1 MRYLLKRNDFLIER
15 TINKNQLDLKKDFK
29 SSSLINETFENDL
42 SWGGSL
48 IGRLINSTLRVLKIY
63 TKTVRVNFI
72 IPQFKKALDDLLTVC
87 RTNEEQRAQLN
98 NLTGQFLL
106 EEIIK
111 VVNSD
116 DSVEQKVAQLL
127 GADNDANPGLVR
139 ATIMK
144 IEKIEG
150 FTDKDEVITKLEA
163 FLEALRKLK
172 EELGDLPETDEDDEE
187 GDDEEGEGEEGGE
200 GDKEDEISGKSLSS
214 IVRLNLFIMFRS
226 IRIVFDTLKLKKV
239 SLEGENK
246 KTIIPKV
253 GKEYTYTDKSGRK
266 LQVKVID
273 IKNQRQP
280 GKDGEFLTGDD
291 IVDPKKK
298 ISPKV
303 LIAQKNKKGVYGSGS
318 IITVVEP
325 GVLSESLVNE
335 EFVGTGRGRGE
346 GADSAIKPGD
356 PKKVIPGDPK
366 SLKEY
371 EKGENRASSAFKK
384 VRGTFESNEQL
395 LKEGLSAM
403 TQIQNDVKSDENV
416 KGYLISI
423 MKEVIANESTVGKP
437 MTFKELTFDKIM
449 DSYSIKEAVSV
460 LKTKYAPIVKSISVV
475 ARVFLAFK
483 EDKGLLGALGELKK
497 PILDFIEAYDLA
509 KENLTKIGEKK
520 VEKEKK
526 EGEEGKEKK
535 SQNESFRLFEAADD
549 EEDENTP
556 DEEDE
561 FDDDLGEGTE
571 GEGGGDDKVKSA
583 WREQFTE
590 EEEKKYKV
598 NDKDAK
604 ELQNAVNGDTA
615 ATIDVTD
622 AEQYDRILE
631 IVKIFGKAYKMYA
644 VDDIPSGRPEGR
656 ISQKTF
662 REYEYIGKENSTRP
676 EWKEDSSPGY
686 GPWAA
691 RVTYEKWQDGV
702 MDILQDTKYRKIL
715 ANSTF
720 KNAGPNQEEGSG
732 LTLFTFINDML
743 NEGGDYGTFRQRRHA
758 LLNKYF
764 VGNAG
769 KIEEEGGDANPNESP
784 RIPNRELGTPG
795 EVNFLQTKRSF
806 KVSDFKKGKNS
817 YLSTF
822 FKVKGKGAEK
832 KNYIIFVNGH
842 PLPSDVGGKNVIAI
856 KLQISDA
863 SKVKESLITSYLS
876 DKLTGDDALKLGK
889 DITNNPNE
897 PIYAGVIE
905 FEKNDSTI
913 FEKGKKMTIKF
924 IKSDLFTTQDPT
936 VREITVLDVGLLQY
950 VDQKTKKMV
959 PLIKTGAPKSRLPN
973 DRVAKLIDQL
983 KQDKIKK
990 KFGLVKK

>member
-1 MRYLLKRNDFLIER
+1 MRYLLKRNEFLFE
-15 TINKNQLDLKKDFK
+15 KKMKVENIDIKRDFK
-29 SSSLINETFENDL
+29 SSALIRETFENDL

-63 TKTVRVNFI
+63 VKTARITFI
-72 IPQFKKALDDLLTVC
+72 IPQLSRALDDLLTVC
-87 RTNEEQRAQLN
+87 RTNEEQRAQLE
-98 NLTGQFLL
+98 NLTSQFLL
-106 EEIIK
+106 DEIIN
-111 VVNSD
+111 VVNSS

-127 GADNDANPGLVR
+127 GADNDTNPGLVKS
-139 ATIMK
+139 TIIK
-144 IEKIEG
+144 IEKIEA
-150 FTDKDEVITKLEA
+150 FEDKDEVITKLEA
-163 FLEALRKLK
+163 FLEALRKIK
-172 EELGDLPETDEDDEE
+172 EEIGDLPDIDDEE
-187 GDDEEGEGEEGGE
+187 DEDEDGE
-200 GDKEDEISGKSLSS
+200 GDEDKEDDKKDEISGKSPAG

-246 KTIIPKV
+246 KTITPEV
-253 GKEYTYTDKSGRK
+253 GKEYTYTDKGGK
-266 LQVKVID
+266 KVQVKIID

-303 LIAQKNKKGVYGSGS
+303 LIAQKNKNGVYGAGS

-384 VRGTFESNEQL
+384 VRGAFESNEQL

-416 KGYLISI
+416 KEYLISI

-449 DSYSIKEAVSV
+449 DVKESVSV

-475 ARVFLAFK
+475 ARVLLAFK

-509 KENLTKIGEKK
+509 KENLTKVGEKK

-526 EGEEGKEKK
+526 EGEEKKEKK
-535 SQNESFRLFEAADD
+535 DKNESFRLFEAD
-549 EEDENTP
+549 EP
-556 DEEDE
+556 
-561 FDDDLGEGTE
+561 DDDDDDDPQGQSQDDTE
-571 GEGGGDDKVKSA
+571 DGDDDVKAA

-590 EEEKKYKV
+590 EEEKKYKI
-598 NDKDAK
+598 DEKGAR
-604 ELQNAVNGDTA
+604 ELQNAVSGEKA
-615 ATIDVTD
+615 ATIDVSD
-622 AEQYDRILE
+622 PAQYDRILE
-631 IVKIFGKAYKMYA
+631 IVKIFGRAYKMYA
-644 VDDIPSGRPEGR
+644 VDVIPSGRPEGR

-662 REYEYIGKENSTRP
+662 REYEYIGKE
-676 EWKEDSSPGY
+676 DSGKPDWEEQEGPGY
-686 GPWAA
+686 GPWAVRA
-691 RVTYEKWQDGV
+691 TYEKWQDGV

-743 NEGGDYGTFRQRRHA
+743 NEGGDYATFRQRRHA

-764 VGNAG
+764 AGNAD
-769 KIEEEGGDANPNESP
+769 KIEGAGGEVSPNETP
-784 RIPNRELGTPG
+784 PIPNEEIGNKEEFRFMQSGNYG
-795 EVNFLQTKRSF
+795 RAQGFDWK
-806 KVSDFKKGKNS
+806 KDFIPGKND
-817 YLSTF
+817 F
-822 FKVKGKGAEK
+822 FGSFIHVKGKSGNEIRSFIFYIQGKPK
-832 KNYIIFVNGH
+832 KSEVGDKDILVVKLHINAANKYTQNLVTEYFSNREGTKLDKSLVYQKSHIVYYGIIELTDKIFVK
-842 PLPSDVGGKNVIAI
+842 GK
-856 KLQISDA
+856 SF
-863 SKVKESLITSYLS
+863 
-876 DKLTGDDALKLGK
+876 KLT
-889 DITNNPNE
+889 
-897 PIYAGVIE
+897 
-905 FEKNDSTI
+905 FQ
-913 FEKGKKMTIKF
+913 
-924 IKSDLFTTQDPT
+924 KSDLFKSTEPITNSVEVQS
-936 VREITVLDVGLLQY
+936 VEILGKINEKKSSEVVKVSSGHNSPSTDKIPELLGQF
-950 VDQKTKKMV
+950 KTNTNIKKMYN
-959 PLIKTGAPKSRLPN
+959 LIKK
-973 DRVAKLIDQL
+973 
-983 KQDKIKK
+983 
-990 KFGLVKK
+990 